1 MVVLELFSYIPAKP
15 WMNAPGP
22 RKLTDHSAQAF
33 AAQAFAAEA
42 QAHSTA
48 DQPLV
53 GREIFKM
60 NGAGNAIL
68 VLDLRGAGFLPA
80 PEDARA
86 LARAPGLGYDQLMVL
101 SDPRAPEQ
109 DAFMTI
115 YNQDGSLSA
124 SCGNG
129 TRCVAHYLAAL
140 SGAEQLQLATSA
152 GPLAVRR
159 EGPLSYSVDMG
170 PPRLGWRDIPPA
182 HEVADTSAVELE
194 KFGLPPASCVS
205 MGNPHAIF
213 FVPAIE
219 AFDLAAIGPVLEHDP
234 LFPQRANISLA
245 QVFSRDAIRLR
256 VWERGTGLTLAC
268 GTAACATLVA
278 AARAGLSERRAT
290 ISLPGG
296 DLVIEW
302 RADDH
307 VILTGPV
314 EVEFS
319 RRLTP
324 DIFAP

>member
-1 MVVLELFSYIPAKP
+1 MVVAGHFSYIPLKP
-15 WMNAPGP
+15 QMNAPGP
-22 RKLTDHSAQAF
+22 QKLTDHAI
-33 AAQAFAAEA
+33 AAPATLA
-42 QAHSTA
+42 
-48 DQPLV
+48 

-68 VLDLRGAGFLPA
+68 VLDLRGAGFLPR
-80 PEDARA
+80 PEEARA

-101 SDPRAPEQ
+101 SDARAPGQ

-129 TRCVAHYLAAL
+129 TRCVAHYLAVL
-140 SGAEQLQLATSA
+140 SGAETLQLATSA

-159 EGPLSYSVDMG
+159 EGALSYSVDMG
-170 PPRLGWRDIPPA
+170 PPRLGWRDIPLA
-182 HEVADTSAVELE
+182 REVADVGAVDLG
-194 KFGLPPASCVS
+194 KFGLPAASCVS

-213 FVPAIE
+213 FVPSLDAY
-219 AFDLAAIGPVLEHDP
+219 DLGTIGPVLEQDP
-234 LFPQRANISLA
+234 LFPERANISLA
-245 QVFSRDAIRLR
+245 QVLSPQAIRLR

-278 AARAGLSERRAT
+278 AARAGLTERRAT

-296 DLVIEW
+296 ELIIEW

-307 VILTGPV
+307 VEMTGPV

-319 RRLTP
+319 RRLTS
-324 DIFAP
+324 DIFALATP